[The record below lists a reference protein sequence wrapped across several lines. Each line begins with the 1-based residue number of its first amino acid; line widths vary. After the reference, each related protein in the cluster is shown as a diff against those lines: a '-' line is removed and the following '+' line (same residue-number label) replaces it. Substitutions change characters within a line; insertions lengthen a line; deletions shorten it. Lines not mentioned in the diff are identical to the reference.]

1 MLCSRAGTVAQEAV
15 LTFVSIH
22 AFVDIAAD
30 PRIQTQ

>member
-1 MLCSRAGTVAQEAV
+1 MLCYRAATVAQQAV
-15 LTFVSIH
+15 LTFVSMH